1 MIRVVIPFLI
11 GFFFWPTGSVR
22 AQETPEMQ
30 LEFLRQLRA
39 KGYNDLALEHAES
52 LKKIPALQSVLPLE
66 TARTLL
72 AMARDRDPD
81 QRAGLFAAA
90 RTQLEQ
96 FVTKNPGTPESAEAR
111 LEIARLAA
119 YAGQSLLTKAM
130 REEDNAVA
138 RKAEQQ
144 FLIANKELLAAEK
157 LLGDLAEKYTNPD
170 PEKEKKSKQ
179 QLDQSRLQARV
190 DRAKN
195 FLDQASTYLFTA
207 SDEAN
212 RKRAEAV
219 DEARKAFE
227 AIIDEGGEAGAL
239 ANAWLIKSCQE
250 ATDPGNAAKYF
261 KRVMGMTGDS
271 AKAAQRWARLF
282 YIQGILKD
290 TTRKEETAK
299 KLGIIVDESKK
310 WLSSYPAFHKSP
322 EGYAVRFEL
331 GKALYAQA
339 QAQSKEF
346 KSPPPGAMAVY
357 LQAQKHFADIAASDS
372 ELAEKANQ
380 FNIQISV
387 FKMGEKTA
395 VAELRDF
402 DECFLKAQV
411 EHFRWKETGK
421 KLADAA
427 PNEKEDLEKALK
439 EHHKQT
445 ILALRRALYLAE
457 AKTPPAALEEAR
469 FLLAINYLIA
479 GDHYRA
485 GVAGEALAKVRP
497 PSRRS
502 STAAGYAIESYAAVL
517 QRDNADAN
525 RTRLKDLADFI
536 LSPEMQKHWAG
547 EPVSNVARYQ
557 LAMLHFRDGDNQK
570 AVEALEKLTPDF
582 AGYVFAQSQLVFIA
596 LDAIKEK
603 AKSDDE
609 KKWFEVKARQAI
621 LRTPNP
627 GADADP
633 NTATLYFSAQLE
645 QAGFLYADA
654 AEELR
659 KKDFAKANQKY
670 FEMQKFVAD
679 LKSRLNKTTNKMSGD
694 SYKRLELA
702 AGVMASYARLGL
714 AEVLY
719 RGGQYDKVL
728 ADTKDTVARFEKLKG
743 DGKAPIRLKDYVV
756 SGEVLGLA
764 LRANVQKGNIAKA
777 EEILSY
783 LDRLAGEEEN
793 ALAGTTSVLRSLI
806 DDLRHQVH
814 DLKQAKDEAKLK
826 TTVANFSAFLDKLAG
841 QAEKKGLQVNDIM
854 FLANCY
860 YSLDQYCRA
869 AGLFEKIQP
878 PKALAKDKLADTDE
892 QEVQTYW
899 YIQVQYARALR
910 LCSQEKDEKERK
922 DLLKKANFHLET
934 LKRHKHARLQLYA
947 EKEQLHI
954 LEDSSLYG
962 LAIKG
967 WGGLMKTL
975 SPRVA
980 DDAKLKEMYFEAYY
994 QNVWCM
1000 FKYSQTEAAQKAKK
1014 EKEFLRA
1021 SANQIVR
1028 LENSKSQE
1036 GWQIVGQRFVEL
1048 LDAEPKLKDAY
1059 EELKKAAGASIK

>member
-1 MIRVVIPFLI
+1 
-11 GFFFWPTGSVR
+11 
-22 AQETPEMQ
+22 MQ

-39 KGYNDLALEHAES
+39 KGYNDLALEHAET
-52 LKKIPALQSVLPLE
+52 LKKIPALQTVLPLE
-66 TARTLL
+66 IARTLL

-96 FVTKNPGTPESAEAR
+96 FVKKNPGTPESAEAR

-170 PEKEKKSKQ
+170 PDKEKKVKS
-179 QLDQSRLQARV
+179 QLDKSRLQARV

-239 ANAWLIKSCQE
+239 ANAWLMKSYQE

-271 AKAAQRWARLF
+271 AKTAQRWARLF

-290 TTRKEETAK
+290 TTRKEDTPK

-346 KSPPPGAMAVY
+346 KTPPAGAMAVY

-380 FNIQISV
+380 FNIQISI

-411 EHFRWKETGK
+411 EFFRWKEIGK

-427 PNEKEDLEKALK
+427 QKDIEDLVKAQK
-439 EHHKQT
+439 EHQKQT
-445 ILALRRALYLAE
+445 ILALRRALFLAD
-457 AKTPPAALEEAR
+457 AKTPPASLEEAR

-479 GDHYRA
+479 GDHHRA
-485 GVAGEALAKVRP
+485 GVAGEALAKVQP

-502 STAAGYAIESYAAVL
+502 SSAAGYAIESYAAIL
-517 QRDNADAN
+517 QRDNADTN
-525 RTRLKDLADFI
+525 RTRLKELADFV
-536 LSPEMQKHWAG
+536 LGPERQKLWAG

-557 LAMLHFRDGDNQK
+557 LAMLHHRDGDNQK
-570 AVEALEKLTPDF
+570 AVDLLEKLTPDF
-582 AGYVFAQSQLVFIA
+582 AGYTYAQGQLTFVA
-596 LDAIKEK
+596 LEGKEK

-609 KKWFEVKARQAI
+609 RNWFTVKARQAI
-621 LRTPNP
+621 LRTPSLSSD
-627 GADADP
+627 ADA
-633 NTATLYFSAQLE
+633 NTAAMYFYSQMELGKLLYE
-645 QAGFLYADA
+645 DA
-654 AEELR
+654 AKELE
-659 KKDFAKANQKY
+659 KKDQAKANQKY
-670 FEMQKFVAD
+670 LEMQKFVAG
-679 LKSRLNKTTNKMSGD
+679 LKAQLDKTPVKLTAETRNKLDFSLAVMTT
-694 SYKRLELA
+694 
-702 AGVMASYARLGL
+702 YARLGL
-714 AEVLY
+714 SDVLY

-756 SGEVLGLA
+756 TGEVLGLA

-777 EEILSY
+777 EEILSF
-783 LDRLAGEEEN
+783 LDRLSGEEEN
-793 ALAGTTSVLRSLI
+793 ALAGTTSVLKTLI
-806 DDLRHQVH
+806 DDLRIQVR
-814 DLKQAKDEAKLK
+814 DLKQAKDDAKLK

-841 QAEKKGLQVNDIM
+841 QAEKKGLQVSDIM

-860 YSLDQYCRA
+860 YSLDQFCRA
-869 AGLFEKIQP
+869 ASLFEKIQP

-910 LCSQEKDEKERK
+910 LCSQEKEEKERK
-922 DLLKKANFHLET
+922 DLLKKANFLLES

-947 EKEQLHI
+947 DKEQIHI
-954 LEDSSLYG
+954 LEDSGLYG
-962 LAIKG
+962 LAING
-967 WGGLMKTL
+967 WN
-975 SPRVA
+975 A
-980 DDAKLKEMYFEAYY
+980 
-994 QNVWCM
+994 
-1000 FKYSQTEAAQKAKK
+1000 
-1014 EKEFLRA
+1014 LR
-1021 SANQIVR
+1021 
-1028 LENSKSQE
+1028 
-1036 GWQIVGQRFVEL
+1036 
-1048 LDAEPKLKDAY
+1048 
-1059 EELKKAAGASIK
+1059 